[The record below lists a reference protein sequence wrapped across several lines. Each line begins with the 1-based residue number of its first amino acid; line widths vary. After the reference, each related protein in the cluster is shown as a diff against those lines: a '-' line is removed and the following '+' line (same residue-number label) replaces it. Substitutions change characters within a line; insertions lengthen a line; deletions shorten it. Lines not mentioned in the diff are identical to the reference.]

1 MKRIATLPS
10 AVFPQSF
17 LKGPMTA
24 LIISYC
30 LGFATA
36 SLAQNEPVAPL
47 SSLLSKTTSG
57 YVPDGVW
64 KIGPETE
71 YGLTPRM
78 GIGVDLPAFVAG
90 ATNLF
95 ARGEV
100 WQNGRQSLSLG
111 LDLVRM
117 NRDSLFWGSQKDNF
131 AKLNV
136 TGVRP
141 RLVFSHAVSERL
153 IVHSSWEA
161 GSGKGDVELSD
172 DGKRRLWKKK
182 YPDAD
187 YDTRDENGHPRR
199 EDGSRM
205 HENYNITHRSLLLQ
219 SLLGL
224 AQERFELTGEIQ
236 RTPTETLVLAAHVAR
251 FDLADLRADRFGC
264 SLSQQWRGPKVG
276 FRVGIG
282 VLYQVVS
289 GRDLDDEKIDDGRF
303 LPTADLDFFVL
314 L

>member
-1 MKRIATLPS
+1 MKSIASLPS

-47 SSLLSKTTSG
+47 SSLISKTTSG
-57 YVPDGVW
+57 YVPEGAW

-71 YGLTPRM
+71 YGLRGVA
-78 GIGVDLPAFVAG
+78 GIGVDLPSLLAG
-90 ATNLF
+90 ATNF
-95 ARGEV
+95 YARGRV
-100 WQNGRQSLSLG
+100 WQSGRQSLSLG
-111 LDLVRM
+111 VDFVRM
-117 NRDSLFWGSQKDNF
+117 SRDSLLWGSQKDNF
-131 AKLNV
+131 SKLDV
-136 TGVRP
+136 TGVHP

-172 DGKRRLWKKK
+172 EGKKRLWKKK

-187 YDTRDENGHPRR
+187 YDARNENGHPVRD
-199 EDGSRM
+199 DGSRIQ
-205 HENYNITHRSLLLQ
+205 ENYSITHRSLLLQ

-236 RTPTETLVLAAHVAR
+236 RSPTETLVLAAHVAR

-264 SLSQQWRGPKVG
+264 SLSQQWRGPRVG
-276 FRVGIG
+276 FRMGIG

-289 GRDLDDEKIDDGRF
+289 GRDLDDERIDDGRF

-314 L
+314 I

>member
-1 MKRIATLPS
+1 
-10 AVFPQSF
+10 
-17 LKGPMTA
+17 MTA

-47 SSLLSKTTSG
+47 SSLMSKTTNG
-57 YVPDGVW
+57 YVPKNVL

-71 YGLTPRM
+71 FGVTTKA
-78 GIGVDLPAFVAG
+78 GVGVDLPAFLGG
-90 ATNLF
+90 ATNIY

-111 LDLVRM
+111 LDLVSM
-117 NRDSLFWGSQKDNF
+117 NRDSLFWGSQKENF

-141 RLVFSHAVSERL
+141 RLVFTHAVSERL
-153 IVHSSWEA
+153 LVHSSWEA

-172 DGKRRLWKKK
+172 KGKRRLWNRK

-187 YDTRDENGHPRR
+187 FDARDENGHPVR

-205 HENYNITHRSLLLQ
+205 QENYNITHRSLLLQ

-236 RTPTETLVLAAHVAR
+236 RSPTETLVLAAHVAR
-251 FDLADLRADRFGC
+251 FNLADLRADRFGC
-264 SLSQQWRGPKVG
+264 SLSQQWRGPQVG
-276 FRVGIG
+276 FRLGIG
-282 VLYQVVS
+282 LLYQVVS

>member
-1 MKRIATLPS
+1 MKRIATWPS
-10 AVFPQSF
+10 AVFPQSYGMG
-17 LKGPMTA
+17 LMTA

-47 SSLLSKTTSG
+47 SSLMSRTTNG
-57 YVPDGVW
+57 YVPEGVW

-71 YGLTPRM
+71 YAVRSMTGL
-78 GIGVDLPAFVAG
+78 GVDLPAFMAG
-90 ATNLF
+90 ATNIY
-95 ARGEV
+95 ARGQI

-111 LDLVRM
+111 VDFVRM

-131 AKLNV
+131 KELNV
-136 TGVRP
+136 TGVHP
-141 RLVFSHAVSERL
+141 RLVFSHAISERL

-161 GSGKGDVELSD
+161 GSGKGEIELTEE
-172 DGKRRLWKKK
+172 GKRRLWKKK

-187 YDTRDENGHPRR
+187 YEARDENGHPVR

-205 HENYNITHRSLLLQ
+205 HRNYSITHRSLLLQ

-236 RTPTETLVLAAHVAR
+236 RSPTETLVLAAHVAR
-251 FDLADLRADRFGC
+251 FDLAELRADRFGC

-282 VLYQVVS
+282 LLYQVVS